1 MEKYARNV
9 RTLKTPFPANILY
22 KDIVGVVT
30 NPDLT
35 IRILEMYGVKTIKD
49 VTILQH
55 ENFKEERIG
64 LFRVKKSE
72 LSNWFAAFN
81 HMEMHPPTEHYLEV
95 CDKLDQML
103 ADYEEEMNK

>member
-22 KDIVGVVT
+22 KDIIGIIAE
-30 NPDLT
+30 PDLT
-35 IRILEMYGVKTIKD
+35 IRILDMYGVKTLKD
-49 VTILQH
+49 VTVLSSN
-55 ENFKEERIG
+55 EYPDERIA

-72 LSNWFAAFN
+72 LNNWFAAFN